1 MLGRS
6 GWQSVGIVSI
16 SQGSLVVV
24 VWVVV
29 VVSSGVVVMVVVVV
43 GRLRRR
49 LSLTFLV
56 VKGVDFVGSAF
67 SSGIGISKSIPHR
80 VWILRILL
88 LRPFKD
94 IKKV

>member
-29 VVSSGVVVMVVVVV
+29 VVSSGVVVMVVVV